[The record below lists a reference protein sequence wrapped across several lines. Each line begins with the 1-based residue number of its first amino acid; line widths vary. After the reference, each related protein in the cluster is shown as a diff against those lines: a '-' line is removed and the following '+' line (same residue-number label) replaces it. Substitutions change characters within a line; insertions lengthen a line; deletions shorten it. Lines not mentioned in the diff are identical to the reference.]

1 MNIGLIE
8 LPTGGP
14 SAWLA
19 KWEDLICRAEQFNVT
34 LENLLIDVNLVLQRV
49 PGVAGYFDKVERK
62 VVQEKQHK
70 YSPADITL
78 SDSISLCYR
87 HHI

>member
-1 MNIGLIE
+1 MNIGLTE
-8 LPTGGP
+8 WSTGGP

-19 KWEDLICRAEQFNVT
+19 KWEDWIWRAEQFNVT
-34 LENLLIDVNLVLQRV
+34 LENLLIDVNSVWQRV

-70 YSPADITL
+70 YSPADI
-78 SDSISLCYR
+78 SVSI
-87 HHI
+87 